1 MVAPI
6 NPTQLTPPR
15 VALIDDRSGAI
26 SREWYRF
33 FLSLLTATQANQ
45 AEAQLSPDTSS
56 LLASY
61 DAMLATL
68 AQTTETQPNANAAVA
83 SLTAD
88 LQALSQT
95 ALTAPA
101 IQNSNTL
108 RTNYLD
114 LEQNAAYVN
123 KIARLAWND
132 FDKTANLGMEYDV
145 VQQVGLETYARVA
158 NFTGVTIPNGTVVG
172 FTGAV
177 PDSALSISPYLANGA
192 TNTLYV
198 VGVMTHD
205 LPDTGERGYCT
216 VWGFVRDV
224 NTSAFTLGDIL
235 YASPTVA
242 GGLTN
247 VKPTAP
253 NNVVPIAAVL
263 QVGTTDGVIFVRP
276 TIEQQKYYGEFTKT
290 DSQTPA
296 VINTAYA
303 LLFTNTEIANGVSLG
318 SPLSEVVVAQ
328 AGLYNI
334 AASVQITSTNAAQKS
349 IWVWLR
355 KNGTTDFPNSARVA
369 SITLN
374 NGYLVVSLNE
384 VASLLAGDFI
394 EVMYASDSTAISIA
408 TVAATA
414 FAPAAPAVILAVT
427 QTEQ

>member
-1 MVAPI
+1 MALAPI

-33 FLSLLTATQANQ
+33 FLSLLTATQNNQ
-45 AEAQLSPDTSS
+45 AETELSPDTSS

-61 DAMLATL
+61 DAMLVSL
-68 AQTTETQPNANAAVA
+68 AQTTA
-83 SLTAD
+83 
-88 LQALSQT
+88 
-95 ALTAPA
+95 TAPA
-101 IQNSNTL
+101 IQNFNTL

-114 LEQNAAYVN
+114 WEQDAPYVN
-123 KIARLAWND
+123 RIARAGWNS
-132 FDKTANLGMEYDV
+132 FDQTLNIGMEYDV
-145 VQQVGLETYARVA
+145 VQQVGLEQYARVA

-177 PDSALSISPYLANGA
+177 PDSALSVSPYLANGA

-205 LPDTGERGYCT
+205 LPDSGERGYCT
-216 VWGFVRDV
+216 TFGFVRDV
-224 NTSAFTLGDIL
+224 NTSAFALGDVL

-242 GGLTN
+242 GAFTN

-253 NNVVPIAAVL
+253 NNVVPVAAVL
-263 QVGTTDGVIFVRP
+263 QIGTTDGIIFVRP
-276 TIEQQKYYGEFTKT
+276 TIEQQIYYGEFTKLDT
-290 DSQTPA
+290 QTPA
-296 VINTAYA
+296 AANTAYA
-303 LLFTNTEIANGVSLG
+303 LVFTNTEIANDVSLG
-318 SPLSEVVVAQ
+318 TPASRVVIAN

-334 AASVQITSTNAAQKS
+334 SVSVQITSTNSSQKS

-355 KNGTTDFPNSARVA
+355 KNNTTDIPNSARVA

-384 VASLLAGDFI
+384 VVSLLAGDFI
-394 EVMYASDSTAISIA
+394 EVMYAANSTNVSIA